1 MEAVKSG
8 LGITSKNSQEGTEP
22 VSGETGKGTSTEP
35 YDQGNATG
43 ELFREFFLTISERK
57 SVEVIELRMENAEQA
72 EEGANVVKTASGR
85 QIQERELTQEMEHK
99 GLTPETDMAQ
109 EYLALHQTSWVVRA
123 QAVLKGKGPTSRA
136 RKETSNDIALM
147 VDIT

>member
-43 ELFREFFLTISERK
+43 ELFRELFLDHFK
-57 SVEVIELRMENAEQA
+57 ENIC
-72 EEGANVVKTASGR
+72 GS
-85 QIQERELTQEMEHK
+85 H
-99 GLTPETDMAQ
+99 
-109 EYLALHQTSWVVRA
+109 RA
-123 QAVLKGKGPTSRA
+123 
-136 RKETSNDIALM
+136 
-147 VDIT
+147 